1 MPGWLINI
9 LTIAV
14 ILISLGAGTA
24 SILLSNDLNKVYN
37 LNYLE
42 SLFYNKVLIVI
53 FGVYGLLGT
62 LFIRIIL
69 NDISISQQ
77 IIETLLLLLP
87 FLGIPFL
94 VTAWYM
100 FIKVASE
107 LTGNNINRGFTIGY
121 FVFQVLFFLCTAF
134 LLLRYNNFED
144 KRWEINTDILK
155 FSLLFL
161 FLVSQI
167 VSYYYIYIKGSQ
179 LKSKIQRKEVL
190 FFGHINLLV
199 QILAVALFLFID
211 KSSIIS
217 AIFLIVFFGEGIP
230 SILFLKSYLLKNAV
244 SIPSQGHVQNKVLTY
259 LTSHD
264 ISKRE
269 TEIVEKICD
278 GMTNQQIADI
288 LFISLQTVKDHTHNI
303 YKKLGVSNRVQ
314 MVNLIRNLTVGDK
327 TS

>member
-69 NDISISQQ
+69 NDINVSQQ

-94 VTAWYM
+94 VTAWYL

-107 LTGNNINRGFTIGY
+107 LTGYNINRGFTIGY
-121 FVFQVLFFLCTAF
+121 FVFQVLFFLGSAF

-144 KRWEINTDILK
+144 KKWEINTDILK

-161 FLVSQI
+161 FLVSLI
-167 VSYYYIYIKGSQ
+167 VSYYYIYIKGSG
-179 LKSKIQRKEVL
+179 LKSMIQRKEVL
-190 FFGHINLLV
+190 YFGHINLLV
-199 QILAVALFLFID
+199 QILAVALFLFSD

-264 ISKRE
+264 ISRRE

-278 GMTNQQIADI
+278 GMTNQQIADV

-314 MVNLIRNLTVGDK
+314 MVNLIRNLTVSDK